1 MASSRHESQ
10 KGEAHLMKRY
20 GNLFEKFVSMNNL
33 LVAYNNARK
42 GKTWQKQ
49 VQEIDADIEAK
60 LRELQEMLLN
70 NEYYVS
76 AYKTRKIYEPKERDI
91 YILPFYPDR
100 IVHHALINVIGPIYD
115 KLFIGE
121 SYACR
126 KGKGQHRASIK
137 CMQFT
142 KRNKYV
148 LQCDISKFY
157 PSINHNILMKI
168 VKRKIKDKRLL
179 LVIER
184 IIRSFPGDKNVPIG
198 NFTSQWFGNLYMN
211 EVDMMIKHEL
221 RIKDYIRYCDDFLLF
236 GDNKQELWEALE
248 KIKEKLKEL
257 DLRLSKTRLYKTK
270 HGVDFVGY
278 RHFPSKVLIRKST
291 VKRMIKN
298 TKKYNIMS
306 LEQIRSS
313 IASTYGW
320 LLHASSYNLINK
332 VRCFMVRGLNSALNS
347 KEDYLWAVKNLKEE
361 EWRPLLQGLL
371 DTIEDWFMIPKK
383 EYKKD
388 NSKYKK
394 VVSPQ
399 DNSIYY
405 YEKRQ
410 NPNAKLFRLGFTVEE
425 VEGLLK

>member
-1 MASSRHESQ
+1 MASSIHESQ
-10 KGEAHLMKRY
+10 KGEARLMKRH
-20 GNLFEKFVSMNNL
+20 GNLFDKFVSMDNL
-33 LVAYNNARK
+33 LVAYKNARK

-49 VQEIDADIEAK
+49 VQEIEVDK
-60 LRELQEMLLN
+60 LNELQEMLLN
-70 NEYYVS
+70 KEYYVS
-76 AYKTRKIYEPKERDI
+76 EYKTRKIYGPKERDI

-100 IVHHALINVIGPIYD
+100 IVHHALINILGPIYD
-115 KLFIGE
+115 KLFINE

-137 CMQFT
+137 CMQFV

-157 PSINHNILMKI
+157 PSINHDILMKI
-168 VKRKIKDKRLL
+168 VKRKIKDKKLL

-211 EVDMMIKHEL
+211 EVDMVVKHEL
-221 RIKDYIRYCDDFLLF
+221 HIKDYLRYCDDFLLF
-236 GDNKQELWEALE
+236 GDNKQELWQALE
-248 KIKEKLKEL
+248 RIKEKLKEL
-257 DLRLSKTRLYKTK
+257 DLRLSKVRLYKTK
-270 HGVDFVGY
+270 QGIDFVGY
-278 RHFPSKVLIRKST
+278 RHFPNKVLVRKAT

-298 TKKYNIMS
+298 IKKYKKMS

-320 LLHASSYNLINK
+320 LIHASSYNLINK
-332 VRCFMVRGLNSALNS
+332 VRCFIVKGLNSALNS

-361 EWRPLLQGLL
+361 EWKPILQGLL
-371 DTIEDWFMIPKK
+371 DTIEDWFMVSK
-383 EYKKD
+383 EAYKKD
-388 NSKYKK
+388 NPNYKE
-394 VVSPQ
+394 VESQ
-399 DNSIYY
+399 DKIYY

-410 NPNAKLFRLGFTVEE
+410 NLNAKLFRLGFTVEE
-425 VEGLLK
+425 VKKILEKGA